1 MNFLATPVYSIQSN
15 EREISLSFKTRANVM
30 VIITTGLSL
39 LPSQRKQ
46 IVPIWLGP
54 RVGNYM
60 DFVLY
65 IHTEKQQGKS
75 CCKIDGPSHHPH
87 FPLVSSS
94 LRLLHLA
101 VSLHHVELEQISQK

>member
-1 MNFLATPVYSIQSN
+1 
-15 EREISLSFKTRANVM
+15 M

-39 LPSQRKQ
+39 LPSPEKTNSAHMD
-46 IVPIWLGP
+46 LGP

-75 CCKIDGPSHHPH
+75 CCKIDGPLHHPLSH
-87 FPLVSSS
+87 SF
-94 LRLLHLA
+94 
-101 VSLHHVELEQISQK
+101 